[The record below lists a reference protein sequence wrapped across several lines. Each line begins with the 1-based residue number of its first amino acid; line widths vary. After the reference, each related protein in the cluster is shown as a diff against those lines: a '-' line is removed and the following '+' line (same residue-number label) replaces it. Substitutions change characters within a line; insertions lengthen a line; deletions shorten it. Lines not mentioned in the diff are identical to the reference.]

1 MTALSLKKQPGL
13 HVSTL
18 VWLGIAFLLT
28 AAILIFTFS
37 SAWGAYIG
45 TIEAAA
51 SSDVFKTFDLETID
65 GGRLSAAD
73 LRGRKLVAVNIWGT
87 DCPPCLAE
95 LPSLESLSKE
105 YDPDVFCIIGIPMD
119 ITSHGEKIVE
129 KRLEEARRITKAAG
143 IQFPNIIADPAMDSF
158 VRSIIAGTPTTL
170 FLDSEGNIIHS
181 VTGNRSFDTMKEI
194 IDSLLKER

>member
-1 MTALSLKKQPGL
+1 MIALSLKKQPGL

-18 VWLGIAFLLT
+18 VWLGIAFILT

-45 TIEAAA
+45 TIEATA

-65 GGRLSAAD
+65 GGQLSAAD

-105 YDPDVFCIIGIPMD
+105 YDPDVFCIVNFPRIL
-119 ITSHGEKIVE
+119 
-129 KRLEEARRITKAAG
+129 RL
-143 IQFPNIIADPAMDSF
+143 NI
-158 VRSIIAGTPTTL
+158 
-170 FLDSEGNIIHS
+170 
-181 VTGNRSFDTMKEI
+181 
-194 IDSLLKER
+194 

>member
-1 MTALSLKKQPGL
+1 MIALSLKKQPGL

-18 VWLGIAFLLT
+18 VWLGIAFILT

-45 TIEAAA
+45 TIEATA

-105 YDPDVFCIIGIPMD
+105 YDPNEFYIIGIPMD
-119 ITSHGEKIVE
+119 VTAHGEKIVE
-129 KRLEEARRITKAAG
+129 SRLEEARRITKTAG
-143 IQFPNIIADPAMDSF
+143 IQFPNLIADPGMDTF
-158 VRSIIAGTPTTL
+158 IRSVIAGTPTTL
-170 FLDSEGNIIHS
+170 FRDSEGSIIHT
-181 VTGNRSFDTMKEI
+181 VTGNRSHDTMKEI

>member
-18 VWLGIAFLLT
+18 VWLGIAFILT

-45 TIEAAA
+45 TIEATA
-51 SSDVFKTFDLETID
+51 SSDVFKTFDLETIS
-65 GGRLSAAD
+65 GGRLTAAD
-73 LRGRKLVAVNIWGT
+73 LRGRKLVAVNVWGT

-95 LPSLESLSKE
+95 LPALESLSKE
-105 YDPDVFCIIGIPMD
+105 YDPNEFYIIGIPMD
-119 ITSHGEKIVE
+119 VTSHGEKIVE
-129 KRLEEARRITKAAG
+129 KRLEEARRITEAAG
-143 IQFPNIIADPAMDSF
+143 IQFPNLIADPGMDTF
-158 VRSIIAGTPTTL
+158 IRSVIAGTPTTL
-170 FLDSEGNIIHS
+170 FLDSEGSIIHT
-181 VTGNRSFDTMKEI
+181 VTGNRSHDTMKEI